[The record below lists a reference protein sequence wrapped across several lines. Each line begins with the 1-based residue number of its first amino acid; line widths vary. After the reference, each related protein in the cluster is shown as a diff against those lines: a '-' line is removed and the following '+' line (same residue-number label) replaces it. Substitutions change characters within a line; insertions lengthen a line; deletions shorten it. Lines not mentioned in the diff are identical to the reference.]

1 MIAIG
6 GDFPAVCLTAVICGM
21 ESSAMKHPRWG
32 LRDGRVRDC
41 WDGREAGSKI
51 SRMETG
57 NPADPS
63 FGKGLGYCQSMME
76 QEERTNDVANPAHD
90 RHETGTAD
98 QTAHH
103 TPHDPERE
111 PEALTA
117 ETCPVRQDM
126 TITEIRMDARHRL
139 RMLELGIR
147 VGAVTRVT
155 QRSNFGGRV
164 LAVGTGRIAIDGAT
178 ARSIVVTPVLP
189 AAQAAHETHG
199 DNR

>member
-1 MIAIG
+1 
-6 GDFPAVCLTAVICGM
+6 M
-21 ESSAMKHPRWG
+21 EGSRIVVMKGKRNRRFQGWK
-32 LRDGRVRDC
+32 R
-41 WDGREAGSKI
+41 
-51 SRMETG
+51 G
-57 NPADPS
+57 NPANPS

-90 RHETGTAD
+90 RHETGPAE

-103 TPHDPERE
+103 TPHGPERE

-147 VGAVTRVT
+147 VGAVTQVT

-178 ARSIVVTPVLP
+178 ARSILVTPIP